1 MPELIRWSSEVMV
14 PDKPMPGLGS
24 WRLKSSSGVGVN
36 RILSMLLLLI
46 IGAAVFFFITWFG
59 RYQNPS
65 RKGKTD
71 AKLTKTYEIQVTADK
86 VARPNQGSSQPSMTT
101 GAGLLYLISN
111 KELHSLKIGI
121 SKTNSETDRIQNHQ
135 EYGWQ
140 LEKCWNFDDHI
151 NAQQVEGATI
161 AWWRNHLK
169 VEPSVAKHEM
179 PQGGYTETAS
189 LNSVSLGQ
197 VYEYVHDLC
206 LKANGKEA
214 ISVPISGLI
223 VGAVMQTNGTL
234 EYAASKTR
242 TAKFEGDY
250 RWHQRTHYW
259 QQWVISENGKT
270 LTIELN
276 QNNSTPIKQ
285 LKIGG
290 RVDVVGRVELVNGEL
305 RMTNPDYN
313 YTKKKLLSSKH
324 VQHTNK
330 SKKSRASLFSSSKPK
345 ISAKIEQA
353 KKAKPAV
360 RSKPSKPKTEFEKKM
375 NVSLGDSKNV
385 THSQLAERCSSCGAL
400 VANGAAHDCR

>member
-1 MPELIRWSSEVMV
+1 
-14 PDKPMPGLGS
+14 
-24 WRLKSSSGVGVN
+24 
-36 RILSMLLLLI
+36 MLLLLI
-46 IGAAVFFFITWFG
+46 IGGAVFFFVTWFG
-59 RYQNPS
+59 NYQNPS

-86 VARPNQGSSQPSMTT
+86 VARPNQGSSQPSMTKS
-101 GAGLLYLISN
+101 AGLLYLISN

-121 SKTNSETDRIQNHQ
+121 SRMNSETDRIRNHQ

-169 VEPSVAKHEM
+169 LGPSVARQEM

-189 LNSVSLGQ
+189 LNSVSIGQ
-197 VYEYVHDLC
+197 VYEYVNDLC
-206 LKANGKEA
+206 VKANGKEA
-214 ISVPISGLI
+214 ISVPIGGLI
-223 VGAVMQTNGTL
+223 VGAVMKTNGTL

-250 RWHQRTHYW
+250 QWHQRTHYW
-259 QQWVISENGKT
+259 QQWVISENGKK

-276 QNNSTPIKQ
+276 QTNSTPIKQ

-290 RVDVVGRVELVNGEL
+290 RVDVVGRVELVNGEF
-305 RMTNPDYN
+305 RMTNPDYT
-313 YTKKKLLSSKH
+313 YTKKKLLGSKR

-330 SKKSRASLFSSSKPK
+330 SKKSRKSFFSPSKPK
-345 ISAKIEQA
+345 ISTNIEKV
-353 KKAKPAV
+353 KKTKPVV

-375 NVSLGDSKNV
+375 NVSRENSQNIS
-385 THSQLAERCSSCGAL
+385 HSHLAERCSSCGAL